1 MKSENDLNSTKLGS
15 FTYEDKGIS
24 IQTFYLDV
32 SNAFSLLNLNIFNF
46 YKQFLETVCAF
57 EFY

>member
-15 FTYEDKGIS
+15 FTYEDNGIS

-32 SNAFSLLNLNIFNF
+32 SNYFPSKFKKACF
-46 YKQFLETVCAF
+46 
-57 EFY
+57 